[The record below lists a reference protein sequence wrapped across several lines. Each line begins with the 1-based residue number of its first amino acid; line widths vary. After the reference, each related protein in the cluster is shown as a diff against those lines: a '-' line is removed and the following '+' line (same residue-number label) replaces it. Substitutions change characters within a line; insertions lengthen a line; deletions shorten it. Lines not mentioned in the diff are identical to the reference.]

1 MKEILIQ
8 RSIVEN
14 LNYLGCICW
23 RTAAGMVKK
32 SYTYRRGRRVGTTKD
47 NMIRIGPAGMS
58 DVIGIHKKTGRFIA
72 IEVKRPETR
81 KNVSILQQQFLENMK
96 QAGAITGVATTVD
109 EAIKIVNDGAK
120 AGI

>member
-8 RSIVEN
+8 RAIVEN

-32 SYTYRRGRRVGTTKD
+32 SYTYRRGRRAGTTKD

-72 IEVKRPETR
+72 IEVKRPGTWR
-81 KNVSILQQQFLENMK
+81 NVSILQQQFLDNMEE
-96 QAGAITGVATTVD
+96 AGAITGVATSVD

-120 AGI
+120 VGI